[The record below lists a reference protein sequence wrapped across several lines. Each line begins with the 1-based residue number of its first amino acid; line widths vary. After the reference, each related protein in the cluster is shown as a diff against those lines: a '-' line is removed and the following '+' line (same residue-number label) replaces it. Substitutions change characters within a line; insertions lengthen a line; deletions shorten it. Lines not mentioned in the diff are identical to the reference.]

1 MNSWATADPVDLTNR
16 LVRFSFSSETPIQ
29 GRGHWYTLSHAEGA
43 MNLERFE
50 RRGSLPFLINHDE
63 ECQMGDITNIWT
75 DNRKG
80 FALSRIWADGF
91 RQGFRT
97 DFLKDISQGHLK
109 HISVRF
115 LTVDE
120 KLIGQRDGL
129 DHWLVTKWK
138 PTEISLVVG
147 TSRPADR
154 TVGIWD

>member
-1 MNSWATADPVDLTNR
+1 
-16 LVRFSFSSETPIQ
+16 
-29 GRGHWYTLSHAEGA
+29 